1 LLSGVL
7 INHFLIMAK
16 SLIRNKFLYLIAL
29 SCMILACQQNINTME
44 TISKKDATLSVIH
57 SRKSVRN
64 FIPGKTI
71 VRETLDTIIRAGMA
85 APSAVNLQPWQFIV
99 VDDRTTLDSLAS
111 GLPYAKMLTQAAAA
125 IVVCGDSTI
134 KATDMAFWQFDCSLA
149 SGNILLAVESMGLGA
164 VWTAVHPDAG
174 RIAVVKKILNLPE
187 NIVPLNVIPIGYP
200 TGEDQPKDK
209 YVPEKVHWN
218 KW

>member
-1 LLSGVL
+1 
-7 INHFLIMAK
+7 
-16 SLIRNKFLYLIAL
+16 
-29 SCMILACQQNINTME
+29 MILACQQNINTME